1 MTIVESK
8 EDLAIGVF
16 DSGVGGIS
24 VLAQLICCLPK
35 EKYVYYGD
43 SKNAPYGVRSTE
55 EVKELS
61 FQVVNQ
67 LLKKGIK
74 GLVVA
79 CNTAT
84 SGAIEDLR
92 SKLNMPIVG
101 MEPALKPA
109 MALNKR
115 GKIVVMATSV
125 TLREKKFN
133 RLIEALHNEEEVIK
147 LPCPGLVE
155 IIERTGGKGKEIQQ
169 YLKELYAP
177 LNMKEIAAIVLGC
190 THYIF
195 IKEEIAKLIE
205 EPISIIDGNKGTAN
219 QLKRLLMEHQL
230 LKKEEMNDFTEVV
243 LMNSNHAGEINTL
256 SKKLLEEQLS
266 YLGWEGQLKYGN
278 W

>member
-1 MTIVESK
+1 MKSK
-8 EDLAIGVF
+8 KNLSIGVF

-24 VLAQLICCLPK
+24 VLAELICSLPK
-35 EKYVYYGD
+35 EKYIYYGD
-43 SKNAPYGVRSTE
+43 SKNAPYGVRPTA

-61 FQVVNQ
+61 FHVVNK
-67 LLKKGIK
+67 LLEKGIK

-92 SKLNMPIVG
+92 RKLDIPIVG

-109 MALNKR
+109 MALNKK
-115 GKIVVMATSV
+115 GKIIVMATPV

-133 RLIEALHNEEEVIK
+133 RLIEELHNKEGVIK

-155 IIERTGGKGKEIQQ
+155 IIERTGGKGIEIQH
-169 YLKELYAP
+169 YLKKIYASI
-177 LNMKEIAAIVLGC
+177 NMEEVTAIVLGC

-195 IKEEIAKLIE
+195 IKEEITKLIDDT
-205 EPISIIDGNKGTAN
+205 IHLIDGNKGTAN
-219 QLKRLLMEHQL
+219 QLKRLLIEHHL
-230 LKKEEMNDFTEVV
+230 LREEQANGSTEVI
-243 LMNSNHAGEINTL
+243 LMNSNDTSEMTIL
-256 SKKLLEEQLS
+256 SKKLLEEQLN
-266 YLGWEGQLKYGN
+266 YLGWKGQLKYGI